1 MSDVEATVR
10 ALIAAAGLRPDE
22 DEVLAAIAAYP
33 ALRASLDRLH
43 EAPIDREQEPQTLFR
58 CQL

>member
-10 ALIAAAGLRPDE
+10 ALIAAVGLAPDE
-22 DEVLAAIAAYP
+22 DEVQAAVAAYP

-43 EAPIDREQEPQTLFR
+43 DAPIDREEEPQTLFR
-58 CQL
+58 SRP